1 MYANKKFSYRKQIA
15 RQHSV
20 TKGFGQTWG
29 MVKLT
34 QFPFILPGHYASLV
48 PFLIKADFGRKW
60 QLYPTPRV
68 FSAPLRG
75 FPLEFCNSGWTEK
88 LE

>member
-1 MYANKKFSYRKQIA
+1 MYANKKFSYRKLIA

-29 MVKLT
+29 IVKLT
-34 QFPFILPGHYASLV
+34 CLGIMPLSYRFSEKLISLEKGNFILLFVYLAP
-48 PFLIKADFGRKW
+48 
-60 QLYPTPRV
+60 
-68 FSAPLRG
+68 PLRG
-75 FPLEFCNSGWTEK
+75 FHLEFCNCGWTEK